1 MNNDNGRLNY
11 GVALDNS
18 QLKTGAAE
26 SKRILNDIGNAAE
39 SEGNRIDDTF
49 KKIGAAAAGMF
60 AVSQVK
66 DFISQVANVRGEFQK
81 LEIAFKTMLGSEE
94 KANALMQQLVKTAAT
109 TPFGMS
115 EVANGAKQLLAFG
128 LEADKVNETLVR
140 LGDIASGLSIPLGDL
155 IYLYGTTMTQGQLF
169 TQDLRQFMGRGIPLA
184 DELAKQFG
192 VTKDKVGELVTAGK
206 VGFPEVQKA
215 IENLTNEGSK
225 FGGLNKQLA
234 GTISGQISNIEDQI
248 ETMFDEIGKQSEGV
262 IFATLESV
270 SELIDHWETIGKILL
285 EVIATYGAY
294 KAAVLAVAAAHKLMA
309 IWGSVQAFLSL
320 ATSIRTAKDAML
332 LFNLAVKA
340 NPLGLVLSI
349 VAATVTAFELF
360 GKSSDE
366 ATEALKAQQKE
377 AEDFN
382 RQVSS
387 SAGKAIS
394 SYKTLQKEYQN
405 CKTAHE
411 KREWIRENK
420 RRFDE
425 LGISVNDVNTAENV
439 FVKNTSLMMSAFQKR
454 AEAAAWQAKLDEEYA
469 KRVNRQLEL
478 EQKSGQFVAGGVV
491 NSSSHTTAGGN
502 EYVDRSGRWVYTEKG
517 AREARVA
524 FDNSIKNDPV
534 LAAIDE
540 RINTYSEKVATV
552 SQQFKGLFA
561 QAGSN
566 TSTGNGETGK
576 TGSGGSGGDDKQ
588 RIADETASR
597 MNQIREY
604 KEKISSEVAQA
615 EFEIRQAQITAMS
628 DGIDKTLAQIDLN
641 YDRMTAE
648 NSARAAQMIEDLK
661 DKKLLEWQNQNPKA
675 TREQEINYRN
685 SLKLTTEDLSKEQQT
700 VLIEYENIARSI
712 KVQANKKALEEML
725 KDVQTYEERRN
736 TVTEDY
742 AKKRAALYQTDK
754 DGKPTKNLREGV
766 VQGNV
771 DELNRSEQ
779 EALKAIDEQFAQR
792 EDTYQAW
799 CESISS
805 YSLEQLKDVLTKA
818 QGELEKLEKDG
829 GTSQQTAVARA
840 KVQTAQKALNKA
852 KAKEDTSPDKRSIKE
867 WQDLYKTLNE
877 CTRSFKELG
886 DAIGGTAGEIISV
899 AGQIASSTLQMVN
912 GIMQLVQMSSTAM
925 TASAS
930 TASKAIKTMEKAS
943 VILTVIS
950 AAMSVA
956 NTIASLFNDD
966 DKKQRQIEHLQNRI
980 EQLQWELDNADIV
993 RLQEESGKAVDRVRQ
1008 TLAATY
1014 TELLRNKLAV
1024 NDLRGAWELMLRG
1037 IDSKSGLLEKT
1048 AEKLAKA
1055 YANISYTADKAL
1067 GSKRYEDAN
1076 EQLKNIA
1083 QQQILINQQIE
1094 AERSKKKTDG
1104 GKIEDWE
1111 RQIEEL
1117 GKQAVELINDM
1128 VEDIIGGSSSE
1139 IANELSDA
1147 FFEAFQNGE
1156 DYAEA
1161 WRDKVN
1167 EIVADVMKRMLVNKF
1182 LEEPLGDI
1190 FDKYKSKWFKD
1201 GQFAGLDAVI
1211 SSMNGFASDLNA
1223 VGSDFAK
1230 IWENLPE
1237 SVKKTFTVTDDAT
1250 REASQKGIATASQE
1264 SVDELNG
1271 RATAIQGHT
1280 FSINE
1285 NTKLIL
1291 STCNLILQSVLN
1303 IERHTENISGEV
1315 SNLRQDVR
1323 EVRDTVNDISLKGL
1337 KLK

>member
-1 MNNDNGRLNY
+1 MNNDSGRLNY

-18 QLKTGAAE
+18 QLKIGASE
-26 SKRILNDIGNAAE
+26 SKRILNDIGNAAVD
-39 SEGNRIDDTF
+39 EGNRIDDTF
-49 KKIGAAAAGMF
+49 KKIGAAAAGVF
-60 AVSQVK
+60 AASQVK
-66 DFISQVANVRGEFQK
+66 DFVFQVANVRGEFQK

-94 KANALMQQLVKTAAT
+94 KANALLQQLVKTAAT

-128 LEADKVNETLVR
+128 LEAEQVNDTLIR

-225 FGGLNKQLA
+225 FGGLTAAQSK
-234 GTISGQISNIEDQI
+234 TISGQISNIEDQI
-248 ETMFDEIGKQSEGV
+248 EQMFNQLGQQSEGV
-262 IFATLESV
+262 IYATLESV
-270 SELIDHWETIGKILL
+270 SELIEHWETIGKVLL
-285 EVIATYGAY
+285 TVISTYGAY
-294 KAAVLAVAAAHKLMA
+294 KAAVIAVAAAHKLMA
-309 IWGSVQAFLSL
+309 IWGTVQSFLSL
-320 ATSIRTAKDAML
+320 ATSVRSAKDAML

-340 NPLGLVLSI
+340 NPIGLVLSA
-349 VAATVTAFELF
+349 VAAAVTAFQLF

-366 ATEALKAQQKE
+366 AAEALKAQQEE
-377 AEDFN
+377 AEEFN
-382 RQVSS
+382 RQVSA
-387 SAGKAIS
+387 SAGRAIS
-394 SYKTLQKEYQN
+394 TYKTLQKEYEN

-411 KREWIRENK
+411 KREWIKENK

-425 LGISVNDVNTAENV
+425 LGISVNDVNTAENI

-454 AEAAAWQAKLDEEYA
+454 AEAAAWQVKLDEEYA

-478 EQKSGQFVAGGVV
+478 EQKAGQFVAGGVV

-502 EYVDRSGRWVYTEKG
+502 EFVDRSGRWVYTEKG

-566 TSTGNGETGK
+566 TSTGNGKTGK
-576 TGSGGSGGDDKQ
+576 TGSGGDDKQ

-604 KEKISSEVAQA
+604 KEKVSSEVAQA

-700 VLIEYENIARSI
+700 VLIEYENIARDI

-754 DGKPTKNLREGV
+754 DGKPTKTLREGV

-779 EALKAIDEQFAQR
+779 ETLKAIDEQFAQR

-956 NTIASLFNDD
+956 NTIASIFNDD

-993 RLQEESGKAVDRVRQ
+993 RLKEESGKAIDRVRQ

-1024 NDLRGAWELMLRG
+1024 NDLRGAWELMFRG

-1067 GSKRYEDAN
+1067 GAKKYEDAN

-1083 QQQILINQQIE
+1083 QQQILINEQIR
-1094 AERSKKKTDG
+1094 AENSKKKTDH

-1201 GQFAGLDAVI
+1201 GQFAELDAVI
-1211 SSMNGFASDLNA
+1211 GSMNGFAADLNA

-1230 IWENLPE
+1230 IWENLPD

-1315 SNLRQDVR
+1315 FNLRQDMR